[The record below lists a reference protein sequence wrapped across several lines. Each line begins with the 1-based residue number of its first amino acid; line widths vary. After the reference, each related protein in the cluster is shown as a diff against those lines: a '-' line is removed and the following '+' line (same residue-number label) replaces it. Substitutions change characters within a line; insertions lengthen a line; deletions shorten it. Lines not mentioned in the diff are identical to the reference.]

1 MDSLREEKAKADS
14 LIKRVECVEQRRAK
28 EISLAGFLF
37 GTTEAAFNFGAFSNL
52 P

>member
-1 MDSLREEKAKADS
+1 MDNLREEKAKAGS
-14 LIKRVECVEQRRAK
+14 LTKRFECVEQRRAK

-37 GTTEAAFNFGAFSNL
+37 CTTEAVFGFGAFPNL